1 MKLKYVLIAIVC
13 SVITLTACSD
23 DEKDIPTVCP
33 GSSVPE
39 NVVKSFVQIYGDV
52 KDVQW
57 QFVNNYHV
65 ANFNGAPLTK
75 SDSYTTSAWF
85 TPEGKHC
92 QVDQDILFK
101 HLPEAVKKGFD
112 QYAKKFY
119 PDWKVDECEVVS
131 RTDMGLIYVIE
142 IEKGEQERELSF
154 SENGDFLKDV
164 LDDDDENDFIFPI
177 VVPNDLKE
185 AVMALFPESKDLS
198 ILEIEVDDD
207 EIEVDVL
214 EGTRHKEVTFS
225 KSMKWI
231 STEYKV
237 TMNEASSLMNPAVM
251 KKLITMA
258 SAAGIDIT
266 DPFVQQKME
275 IEVIEHALKGTYF
288 EVEIEIGNKEL
299 EVIIDKDGNIT
310 FDD

>member
-57 QFVNNYHV
+57 QFVNNFHV

-75 SDSYTTSAWF
+75 SGSYTTSAWF

-131 RTDMGLIYVIE
+131 RIDMGLIYVIE

-198 ILEIEVDDD
+198 ILEVEVDDD
-207 EIEVDVL
+207 DIEVDIL
-214 EGTRHKEVTFS
+214 DGTRHKEVTYS
-225 KSMKWI
+225 RSLKWI

-237 TMNEASSLMNPAVM
+237 TMNEASSLMSPAVM